1 MLLMGLHRAS
11 ASVPTFIALHWFC
24 IKGNNMVKPC
34 NEQSALCWRKRINR
48 TFRLLVRTK
57 QWIMPPVCSADVM
70 LVQCFHFSD
79 RGSSGIGMT
88 PFYRSVPARV
98 VWSDIGQG
106 AGQGAGKVQ
115 HWPAYQLM
123 AKERGEILKLKLPDP
138 LIYFWLVT
146 NHQIKQK

>member
-1 MLLMGLHRAS
+1 
-11 ASVPTFIALHWFC
+11 
-24 IKGNNMVKPC
+24 
-34 NEQSALCWRKRINR
+34 
-48 TFRLLVRTK
+48 
-57 QWIMPPVCSADVM
+57 
-70 LVQCFHFSD
+70 
-79 RGSSGIGMT
+79 MT

-98 VWSDIGQG
+98 VWSDIVPGAGQG
-106 AGQGAGKVQ
+106 AGQGAGRVQ